1 MCCPGGSGDSEGE
14 RVNFITDLSDILAPD
29 SVDDALNVSS
39 KKALFQQLATA
50 ASRRVGLDQKDILTA
65 LSEREKTGSTGF
77 GGGVALPH
85 GRVAGLGRIV
95 GTFSRL
101 AVPLP
106 YQSVDHLPVD
116 LVFLLLSPPDAGAD
130 HLKVLARVS
139 RAMRDKQVLAKLR
152 GARSRDAIYAVLTGA
167 EARDAA

>member
-1 MCCPGGSGDSEGE
+1 MSL
-14 RVNFITDLSDILAPD
+14 ITDLSDILAPD
-29 SVDDALNVSS
+29 AVDEALNVSS
-39 KKALFQQLATA
+39 KKGLFQQLATS
-50 ASRRVGLDQKDILTA
+50 ASRRVGLDQKEILAA
-65 LSEREKTGSTGF
+65 LNEREKTGSTGF
-77 GGGVALPH
+77 GGGVAIPH
-85 GRVAGLGRIV
+85 GRVAALERIV
-95 GTFSRL
+95 ATFSRL
-101 AVPLP
+101 PTPLP

-152 GARSRDAIYAVLTGA
+152 GARSRDAIYAVLSGA